1 MGLFDNVK
9 DRILGMAEKIRPDEP
24 DQRYFD
30 EYEGV
35 YEQDYDQMPA
45 DDYDQHGF
53 ENSAVGF
60 QQAYGARPS
69 QESVSVYTRSG
80 RRVVDSTIPSEG
92 ALSTAQTFEK
102 QMSPASPLVETDGYE
117 AAGYEAGGYGAAGYG
132 TDTQKGGSSS
142 SVSSVGVHVS
152 SSLPSDT
159 YASPAVSTPSSAY
172 SAPGLQAVPRPSSGK
187 LPPYTIKPTS
197 YEDAQLVA
205 RRVQTNQPVVVLFR
219 NTPIDTA
226 RRMLDF
232 CFGFAYGINGSVK
245 EIASRTFVVLPA
257 GFELS
262 QEEVEKIKRENN
274 LN

>member
-9 DRILGMAEKIRPDEP
+9 DRILGMADKIRPNEP

-30 EYEGV
+30 EYEGA

-45 DDYDQHGF
+45 DGYGQQGF
-53 ENSAVGF
+53 ENNAVGLQPAF
-60 QQAYGARPS
+60 GARPP

-80 RRVVDSTIPSEG
+80 RPVADSTIPSEG

-102 QMSPASPLVETDGYE
+102 EMSPVPPSVETDGYE
-117 AAGYEAGGYGAAGYG
+117 AAGYEAGAAGAASYG
-132 TDTQKGGSSS
+132 SDTYGGGSPS
-142 SVSSVGVHVS
+142 SVSGVGVHAA

-159 YASPAVSTPSSAY
+159 YTSPAVSTPPSVY

-219 NTPIDTA
+219 NTPIDAA